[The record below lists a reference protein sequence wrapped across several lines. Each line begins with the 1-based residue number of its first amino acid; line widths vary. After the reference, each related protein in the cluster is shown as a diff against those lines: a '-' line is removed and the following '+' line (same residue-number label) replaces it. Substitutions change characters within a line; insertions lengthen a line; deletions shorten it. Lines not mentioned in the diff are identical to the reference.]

1 MQYICCVSLW
11 KKDASPN
18 GAYEKALSLLGEGSH
33 TKGEFHTPG
42 NLRVEGSFQG
52 QLRVEGRLVIA
63 PSAEVRGRI
72 HAGQV
77 HIAGRFAGEVLADD
91 SVELAPSAHVQGEIR
106 ARRLECHKGATLEV
120 RCFVGE
126 ESYQKPM
133 EPELAAPQ
141 VAAPQKNRRA

>member
-1 MQYICCVSLW
+1 MSLW
-11 KKDASPN
+11 KKDGSLN

-42 NLRVEGSFQG
+42 NLRIEGSFHG

-91 SVELAPSAHVQGEIR
+91 SVEVAPSAHVQGEIR
-106 ARRLECHKGATLEV
+106 TRRLECQKGATLEV

-126 ESYQKPM
+126 EIYQKPA
-133 EPELAAPQ
+133 ELEAATPPMT
-141 VAAPQKNRRA
+141 ASQKNRRS